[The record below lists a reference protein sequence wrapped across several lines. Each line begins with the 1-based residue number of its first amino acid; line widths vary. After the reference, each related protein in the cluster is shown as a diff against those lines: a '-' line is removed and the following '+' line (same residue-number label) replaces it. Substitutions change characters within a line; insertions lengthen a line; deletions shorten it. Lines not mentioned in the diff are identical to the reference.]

1 MCRMFAYAAP
11 GLSSAEV
18 ELESQGITSLSA
30 LAQLHADGWGWAG
43 VGGDNAVLPAVTKSA
58 LPASTDPRFSTAL
71 TLPARAAM
79 VHLRWATLGL
89 QIETDNTHPFLRDGI
104 TFEHNGSLKPLD
116 RMRSL
121 LSADSVS
128 ALEGET
134 DSEMYFALIREQS
147 TRGMSLPE
155 ATVAAARQ
163 IRARFAASSLNAMLL
178 SPRHLI
184 VVHSSAKSVLDSE
197 DLVEAAQFDLPDE
210 HADDYFALRWKRKD
224 DGTVVVASSGLSEP
238 DWAPIPP
245 ETVMVVTLADCS
257 VEMLPLF
264 AETTEGGRR

>member
-11 GLSSAEV
+11 LLSSAEL
-18 ELESQGITSLSA
+18 ELESHGIASLTA

-43 VGGDNAVLPAVTKSA
+43 VGGDNPVLPAVTKSA
-58 LPASTDPRFSTAL
+58 LPASEDPDFSSVLAVPAL
-71 TLPARAAM
+71 AAM

-89 QIETDNTHPFLRDGI
+89 QIETDNTHPFLRDGV

-121 LSADSVS
+121 LSADSI
-128 ALEGET
+128 AGMEGAT
-134 DSEMYFALIREQS
+134 DSEMYFALIREYS
-147 TRGMSLPE
+147 AAGRTLPE
-155 ATVAAARQ
+155 ATVAAARR
-163 IRARFAASSLNAMLL
+163 IRSNFPVSSLNAMLL
-178 SPRHLI
+178 SPRHLV
-184 VVHSSAKSVLDSE
+184 VVHSSAKSALDVE

-210 HADDYFALRWKRKD
+210 HADDYFALRWRRKA
-224 DGTVVVASSGLSEP
+224 DGTVVVASSGLSGP
-238 DWAPIPP
+238 DWEPVPA

-264 AETTEGGRR
+264 